1 MKILLVTNMYP
12 CDNASTYGIF
22 VKEQKDAI
30 CKEYSNIHYTV
41 AFIDGRHNK
50 SEYIKSIFK
59 IRKLIK
65 EQDFDLI
72 HVHYGFSGLF
82 LLAGKLPKKIPILIT
97 LHGGDIQVEQ
107 GKNIQVWFTK
117 QILKKANAAITL
129 NKRMDEIVQKYIQ
142 NTQIIPCSVNTDIFT
157 PSPTLRTINLAK
169 ELHIIFPSDKNRYV
183 KNYPLFEETI
193 SILKNKYHIKCRTSE
208 VKNMSRIEVATLYQN
223 ADLMIMTSI
232 SEGSPQVVKE
242 AMACNLPVISTNVGD
257 VTHLLE
263 NVKNS
268 AVANKM
274 DAEELA
280 FLAYQSLNNQIS
292 GIDGREKIFQ
302 MLLNDQSIAQK
313 IYNIYLSLL
322 SNHQIR

>member
-1 MKILLVTNMYP
+1 
-12 CDNASTYGIF
+12 
-22 VKEQKDAI
+22 
-30 CKEYSNIHYTV
+30 
-41 AFIDGRHNK
+41 
-50 SEYIKSIFK
+50 
-59 IRKLIK
+59 
-65 EQDFDLI
+65 
-72 HVHYGFSGLF
+72 
-82 LLAGKLPKKIPILIT
+82 
-97 LHGGDIQVEQ
+97 
-107 GKNIQVWFTK
+107 
-117 QILKKANAAITL
+117 
-129 NKRMDEIVQKYIQ
+129 
-142 NTQIIPCSVNTDIFT
+142 
-157 PSPTLRTINLAK
+157 
-169 ELHIIFPSDKNRYV
+169 
-183 KNYPLFEETI
+183 
-193 SILKNKYHIKCRTSE
+193 
-208 VKNMSRIEVATLYQN
+208 MSRIEVATLYQN

-257 VTHLLE
+257 VAHLLE